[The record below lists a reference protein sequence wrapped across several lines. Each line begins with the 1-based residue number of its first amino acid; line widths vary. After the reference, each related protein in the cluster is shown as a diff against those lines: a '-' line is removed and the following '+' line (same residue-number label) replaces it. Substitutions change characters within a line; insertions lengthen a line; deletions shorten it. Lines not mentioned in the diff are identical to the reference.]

1 MGSGNGVAAEHSL
14 PSTAG
19 AAGGSRRNTGYA
31 MSSAMWVLDQFASLG
46 GMLAIPWPS
55 QSGYGACLDAG
66 VMSDRM
72 CVSMSTVSLI
82 PVAGRYAV
90 TNNHRGREVSITRA
104 GRYAVTNNLSNV
116 D

>member
-1 MGSGNGVAAEHSL
+1 MRISMQVFYQLASFGS
-14 PSTAG
+14 
-19 AAGGSRRNTGYA
+19 
-31 MSSAMWVLDQFASLG
+31 
-46 GMLAIPWPS
+46 MLAFPWPS
-55 QSGYGACLDAG
+55 QSGYDASFDAG
-66 VMSDRM
+66 VMSDM
-72 CVSMSTVSLI
+72 ICVNISTVSLI

>member
-1 MGSGNGVAAEHSL
+1 
-14 PSTAG
+14 
-19 AAGGSRRNTGYA
+19 
-31 MSSAMWVLDQFASLG
+31 MS
-46 GMLAIPWPS
+46 
-55 QSGYGACLDAG
+55 
-66 VMSDRM
+66 VMIRM
-72 CVSMSTVSLI
+72 NMSTVSLV